1 MSQLTT
7 TGRTILKSR
16 VRRHPDLPQT
26 APGADVSALTVADLI
41 QLAYR
46 LGMSLPSVAGCAA
59 YEESKA
65 RGERP
70 ADRLRAADRAEGL
83 FVGSVYDADDAAADQ
98 AAYDADADADAAD
111 TDAEPATPAPAPVA
125 TPEAD
130 PIKTAADAAV
140 ADVLRPMGAGN
151 MVGFQ
156 AALTA
161 LAVKAVTPPPVA
173 APVYH
178 VDPSKIRGTVPV
190 VIGKKTMPQAGIR
203 ALMTAREDATAL
215 DVFDAPDAPALDP
228 LYEFPDQFTAP
239 AMAALRRAR
248 NVFLYGPAGTGKT
261 SFAEQLAA
269 RYGRPFVRVSC
280 DDQTEAA
287 TLTGMTVPDGKGGVV
302 WQDGQLAAAI
312 RRPGT
317 VILIDE
323 PSVARP
329 GALMVMQALLDGA
342 RALTVQETGERI
354 PVAPGVLFIAAD
366 NTNGTGDESGAYAG
380 TRQLNRAYLDR
391 FFVTFRLD
399 YMPVA
404 QEAQVIAKRT
414 GLKPSHALSIAQYA
428 NLTRQGAHKGEVS
441 HGLGIRRL
449 FALAEQIADGV
460 APDLALQGTVIETAP
475 FEDREPLRQLWTAH
489 VSTGTFK

>member
-59 YEESKA
+59 YEDSKA

-83 FVGSVYDADDAAADQ
+83 FAGITSYDADDAAADQ
-98 AAYDADADADAAD
+98 AAYDADADAAD

-161 LAVKAVTPPPVA
+161 LAVKAHTPPPVA

-178 VDPSKIRGTVPV
+178 VDPSKIRGTVPQV
-190 VIGKKTMPQAGIR
+190 VGKKTMGQAGIR

-215 DVFDAPDAPALDP
+215 DVYDAPDAPTTDD
-228 LYEFPDQFTAP
+228 LYQFPDQWTAP
-239 AMAALRRAR
+239 ALAALRRGR
-248 NVFLYGPAGTGKT
+248 HVFLYGPAGTGKT
-261 SFAEQLAA
+261 SFAEQIAA

-287 TLTGMTVPDGKGGVV
+287 TLTGMTVPDGAGGVK

-329 GALMVMQALLDGA
+329 GALMVMQALLDGG
-342 RALTVQETGERI
+342 RALTVQESGERI
-354 PVAPGVLFIAAD
+354 PVAPGVIFIAAD
-366 NTNGTGDESGAYAG
+366 NTNGTGDETGAYAG

-391 FFVTFRLD
+391 FCLTLRLD
-399 YMPVA
+399 YMPTA
-404 QEAQVIAKRT
+404 QEAQIIAKRT
-414 GLKPSHALSIAQYA
+414 GLAPKHALEIAKYGTLSR
-428 NLTRQGAHKGEVS
+428 NGAQKGEVS

-449 FALAEQIADGV
+449 LALAEQIADGV
-460 APDLALQGTVIETAP
+460 TPDLALQGTVIETAP

-489 VSTGTFK
+489 VTPGSFK